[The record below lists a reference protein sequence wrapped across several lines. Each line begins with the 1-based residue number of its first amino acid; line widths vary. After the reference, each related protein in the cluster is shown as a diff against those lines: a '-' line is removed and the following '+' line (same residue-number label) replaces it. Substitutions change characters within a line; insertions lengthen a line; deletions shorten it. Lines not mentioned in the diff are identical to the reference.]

1 MPPDA
6 TRMVEAEGIHKFFGN
21 HHVLR
26 GLDLT
31 VQKGE
36 VVVIVGP
43 SGSGKSTFLRSLN
56 HLDTPDR
63 GTVRIDGEL
72 LGYRAQNGA
81 MLAVSDAVLSQQRRH
96 IGNPLNAQVGKQ
108 NVDTAVRQR

>member
-43 SGSGKSTFLRSLN
+43 SGQREEHVPAQPEPPGYSGSGHSA
-56 HLDTPDR
+56 DR
-63 GTVRIDGEL
+63 W
-72 LGYRAQNGA
+72 
-81 MLAVSDAVLSQQRRH
+81 
-96 IGNPLNAQVGKQ
+96 
-108 NVDTAVRQR
+108 